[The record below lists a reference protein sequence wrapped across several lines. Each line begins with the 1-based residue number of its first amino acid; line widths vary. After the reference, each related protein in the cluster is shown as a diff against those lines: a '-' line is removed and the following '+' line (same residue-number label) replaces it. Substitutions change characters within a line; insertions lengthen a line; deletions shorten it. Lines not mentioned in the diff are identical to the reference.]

1 MRQTPAMKTKTLILV
16 GLSMLAAQ
24 VPHDSSAATVPAG
37 TVLIVK
43 TLNAISSTDAPG
55 TRFTAQLANSV
66 AVNGKVIL
74 PAGTKL
80 PGKVETSRRMV
91 SSTQRLT
98 VNLTEVVVGGRTVSI
113 KTTGAREL
121 SNDFQTK
128 RGISVSRAA
137 YTVPAGKRIEFHLAQ
152 PVNL

>member
-1 MRQTPAMKTKTLILV
+1 MKTMNLIPV
-16 GLSMLAAQ
+16 GLAMLAWLM
-24 VPHDSSAATVPAG
+24 PYDSPAATVPAG
-37 TVLIVK
+37 TALVVQ
-43 TLNAISSTDAPG
+43 TLNAVSSTDVQG
-55 TRFTAQLANSV
+55 TPFGARLANNV

-80 PGKVETSRRMV
+80 SGKIETSRRMV
-91 SSTQRLT
+91 SSSQRLT
-98 VNLTEVVVGGRTVSI
+98 VNLTAVQIGGHVVAI

-137 YTVPAGKRIEFHLAQ
+137 YTVPAGKRLEFHLAQ
-152 PVNL
+152 PLSI

>member
-1 MRQTPAMKTKTLILV
+1 MKTTMLIL
-16 GLSMLAAQ
+16 GLAMLAWL
-24 VPHDSSAATVPAG
+24 VPQDSPAATVPAG

-98 VNLTEVVVGGRTVSI
+98 VNLTEVVVGGRAVAI

-128 RGISVSRAA
+128 RGIGVSRGA
-137 YTVPAGKRIEFHLAQ
+137 YTVPAGKRIEFQLAQ
-152 PVNL
+152 PLNL